1 MQELAR
7 NYFDALISVGY
18 KYIVTRDGCYY
29 SEINAGSD
37 AEAITK
43 FNNKEY

>member
-7 NYFDALISVGY
+7 NFFDALIRMNY
-18 KYIVTRDGCYY
+18 KYIVTRDGWYY

-43 FNNKEY
+43 FNNKEF